1 MMATTVRAGEE
12 APELSGRARRRP
24 NWPLLLIAVFML
36 PVGVQ
41 AALFPRSFFED
52 FPLGRGW
59 VVMTGGAYNEHLV
72 RDVGVL
78 FVALVVATAWT
89 AWTREGDRAVAVA
102 WIVQGVAH
110 LAFHAAHLHHLSGGD
125 QAGLLGSLILIVVLA
140 VAALSYPTTRSARPG
155 KHTSARSRR

>member
-1 MMATTVRAGEE
+1 M
-12 APELSGRARRRP
+12 
-24 NWPLLLIAVFML
+24 LIALFML

-59 VVMTGGAYNEHLV
+59 VAATGGAYNEHLV

-78 FVALVVATAWT
+78 FLALIVATAWT
-89 AWTREGDRAVAVA
+89 AWTRAGDRALAVA

-110 LAFHAAHLHHLSGGD
+110 LGFHAAHLHHMRGGD
-125 QAGLLGSLILIVVLA
+125 QAGLLAALAVVVGLA
-140 VAALSYPTTRSARPG
+140 VAAITRPKARPA
-155 KHTSARSRR
+155 HS

>member
-1 MMATTVRAGEE
+1 M
-12 APELSGRARRRP
+12 
-24 NWPLLLIAVFML
+24 LIVLFML

-59 VVMTGGAYNEHLV
+59 VAATGGPYNEHLV

-78 FVALVVATAWT
+78 FLALIVATTWT
-89 AWTREGDRAVAVA
+89 AWTRAGDRALAVA

-110 LAFHAAHLHHLSGGD
+110 LGFHAAHLQHIPGGD
-125 QAGLLGSLILIVVLA
+125 QAGLLASLIVVVGLA
-140 VAALSYPTTRSARPG
+140 LAATIYPTSRPA
-155 KHTSARSRR
+155 HR

>member
-1 MMATTVRAGEE
+1 M
-12 APELSGRARRRP
+12 
-24 NWPLLLIAVFML
+24 LIALFML

-41 AALFPRSFFED
+41 AALLPRSFFED

-59 VVMTGGAYNEHLV
+59 VANTGGAYNEHLV

-89 AWTREGDRAVAVA
+89 ARTRGGDRAVAVA

-110 LAFHAAHLHHLSGGD
+110 LGFHAAHLDHLSGGD
-125 QAGLLGSLILIVVLA
+125 QAGLLATLIVVVVLA
-140 VAALSYPTTRSARPG
+140 VAAIFYPTTGSAR
-155 KHTSARSRR
+155 R